1 MVEVRR
7 TEISEAQW
15 VPSLQ
20 GARTEAIQNGSRSG
34 ELALRSPARPQTPR
48 FVRHGYVHIRTFL
61 KALIARI
68 DLPNFPGSCC
78 G

>member
-1 MVEVRR
+1 MTPILFVGIRYRR
-7 TEISEAQW
+7 
-15 VPSLQ
+15 
-20 GARTEAIQNGSRSG
+20 
-34 ELALRSPARPQTPR
+34 
-48 FVRHGYVHIRTFL
+48 IRAYL